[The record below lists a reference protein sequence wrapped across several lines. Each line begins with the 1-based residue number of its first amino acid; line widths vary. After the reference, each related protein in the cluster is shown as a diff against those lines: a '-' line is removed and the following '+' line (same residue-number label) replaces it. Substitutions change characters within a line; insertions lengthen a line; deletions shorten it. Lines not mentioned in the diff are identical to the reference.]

1 MSQQLPPEIQNLV
14 LKARQIEEQLRIVV
28 ARRQQIKL
36 DIMEIDT
43 VKEELEKVPDD
54 TVVHKLVGSI
64 LIKTDKKTAL
74 NEINERKETLQLQD
88 LTLEKQEST
97 LRKQFEATSR
107 ELEEALRRYQSGGG
121 VIS

>member
-14 LKARQIEEQLRIVV
+14 LKARQLEEQLRIVV

-36 DIMEIDT
+36 DLMEIDT
-43 VKEELEKVPDD
+43 VKEELEKISDD

-88 LTLEKQEST
+88 MTLEKQENT

-107 ELEEALRRYQSGGG
+107 ELEEALRKYQSGG